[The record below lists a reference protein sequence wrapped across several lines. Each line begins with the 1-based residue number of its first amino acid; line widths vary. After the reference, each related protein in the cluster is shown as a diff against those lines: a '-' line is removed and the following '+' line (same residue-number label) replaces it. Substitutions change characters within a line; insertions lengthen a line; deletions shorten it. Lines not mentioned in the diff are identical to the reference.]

1 MKLNNKLWLTLL
13 FVLFIILGAT
23 LPFHLNAKSEDTP
36 SDQALMTSM
45 GIVRVSQRV
54 KAPDFMLRD
63 LAGKVIRLSDL
74 RGKVVLVNFW
84 TTW

>member
-1 MKLNNKLWLTLL
+1 MKLNTKLWLTL
-13 FVLFIILGAT
+13 FVLFIVFGGILTSYLSG
-23 LPFHLNAKSEDTP
+23 KSEDIP
-36 SDQALMTSM
+36 SDQDLMASM
-45 GIVRVSQRV
+45 RIARPVRQV

-63 LAGKVIRLSDL
+63 LEGKAVRLSGL

>member
-1 MKLNNKLWLTLL
+1 MKLNTKLWITLP
-13 FVLFIILGAT
+13 FVLFIVFGGILA
-23 LPFHLNAKSEDTP
+23 FYLNAKSEDVP
-36 SDQALMTSM
+36 SDQDLMASM
-45 GIVRVSQRV
+45 GIARLIREV

-63 LAGKVIRLSDL
+63 LEGKSVRLSDL